1 MRNRLVVFGVLIVVA
16 VSVALAVRSHLRS
29 KTAASPA
36 IAATARSGGSPEPPT
51 RTEAASVLT
60 QQQLASAII
69 EQGVTPERA
78 KQLFSM
84 LVGPL
89 PGVEVPAT
97 GRDPTDFDGTL
108 AIGYIYKVWGALTP
122 EQREAAAHLINRSGN
137 ASRDRMT
144 AASFLPPLIPAG
156 FVKVAQKQAYDY
168 QTLAQ
173 NAALTLEAFLA
184 VPPMQFTVDVDFDPP
199 TGTEYAH
206 TWSWYKSPEHP
217 DAPDVAYLSGCE
229 ITIHDQKFQ
238 PLNDSDA
245 EAIVT
250 HEMFHCYQQREAGSA
265 DVMWSV
271 PAWIVEGEPTWV
283 MAAVVPAAD
292 AVIMGT
298 KWSNY
303 VNNPTTVYV
312 KRSYDAIGVYGHL
325 GDFAG
330 SQAVWP
336 QLLPILKISAGGNST
351 DALNTL
357 LQGNQIQYF
366 TSWGSSYF
374 EVSGN
379 TPWTMIGPG
388 SPPTTGPAPT
398 EISVDS
404 QTNETLSPAGP
415 YQGGLFRLSGS
426 ADILIVSL
434 MTGYGRL
441 HDSNFALD
449 TALDVSGPLMLCLKT
464 AGCTCPDGTPGA
476 SLSTQR
482 ATAPLSIG
490 INGGE
495 TTAQVGVVG
504 RSLDQ
509 YCKKP
514 QDKTPPPPGPGGGGG
529 GGGGGSDDNNQPK
542 PPPPDGG
549 TSWGDTHLV
558 TLDGLAYNFQVVGE
572 YTLVRSTKDD
582 FLVQVRQ
589 VPVLGPKVAS
599 VNQAVATRIGG
610 QRVTFTMLN
619 GAAVMRVDGKAISGE
634 FAKLKAGSLTGG
646 TTAYGGTH
654 QLTWPDGT
662 VVRVEQLGRY
672 ALNVKVTPAA
682 SRRGSLEGLLGNF
695 DGSPENDLVGKN
707 SVKLGPSFTRDDIN
721 GSLAEAW
728 RVSQATSLFDYEP
741 GQSTAT
747 FIDPTFPAKN
757 LDVAGLA
764 NRETAEKTCRE
775 DGITDQ
781 RLLDDCILDLAATG
795 EFIFGSRYAHAQQVL
810 AARAALNAPA
820 GAAPKLATLWVSG
833 EILDSKSE
841 PEFHF
846 NANKGDVIWVY
857 DPDCTDRAGE
867 QHPRMFL
874 WLIDP
879 SGQRLATGPG
889 CQFGRVELPATGSYT
904 FKAIF
909 KFRDEITRYRIP
921 IRFVRPVRRQQVSY
935 GQMVSGTIE
944 QRAAWDIYTWTGKE
958 GDLIAVEGEGCDLGS
973 MLTTI
978 LDPEGHEFLG
988 PSCRK
993 GNYFKLPKDGTYQL
1007 VVNSWNAAEPGPY
1020 HFVFQG
1026 GKLAN

>member
-1 MRNRLVVFGVLIVVA
+1 
-16 VSVALAVRSHLRS
+16 
-29 KTAASPA
+29 
-36 IAATARSGGSPEPPT
+36 
-51 RTEAASVLT
+51 
-60 QQQLASAII
+60 
-69 EQGVTPERA
+69 
-78 KQLFSM
+78 
-84 LVGPL
+84 
-89 PGVEVPAT
+89 
-97 GRDPTDFDGTL
+97 
-108 AIGYIYKVWGALTP
+108 
-122 EQREAAAHLINRSGN
+122 
-137 ASRDRMT
+137 
-144 AASFLPPLIPAG
+144 
-156 FVKVAQKQAYDY
+156 
-168 QTLAQ
+168 
-173 NAALTLEAFLA
+173 
-184 VPPMQFTVDVDFDPP
+184 
-199 TGTEYAH
+199 
-206 TWSWYKSPEHP
+206 
-217 DAPDVAYLSGCE
+217 
-229 ITIHDQKFQ
+229 
-238 PLNDSDA
+238 
-245 EAIVT
+245 
-250 HEMFHCYQQREAGSA
+250 
-265 DVMWSV
+265 MWSL
-271 PAWIVEGEPTWV
+271 PAWIVEGEPTWAMV
-283 MAAVVPAAD
+283 AVVPAAD
-292 AVIMGT
+292 AVIMGN
-298 KWSNY
+298 KWSPY
-303 VNNPTTVYV
+303 VNDPTTVYV
-312 KRSYDAIGVYGHL
+312 NRSYDAIGVYGHL

-330 SQAVWP
+330 DQAVWP
-336 QLLPILKISAGGNST
+336 KLLPILKIAIGGNST
-351 DALNTL
+351 DAFSAL

-374 EVSGN
+374 LVSGN

-398 EISVDS
+398 AITVDS
-404 QTNETLSPAGP
+404 QTNEALSPAGP
-415 YQGGLFRLSGS
+415 YQGELFQLSGS

-434 MTGYGRL
+434 LTGYGRL
-441 HDSNFALD
+441 HDSDFALN

-464 AGCTCPDGTPGA
+464 GGCTCPDGSPGA

-482 ATAPLSIG
+482 ATLPLSIG

-514 QDKTPPPPGPGGGGG
+514 QENTQPQPAPGGAGGGGG
-529 GGGGGSDDNNQPK
+529 GGGGGDNNNQPT

-619 GAAVMRVDGKAISGE
+619 GAAVMRVDGKVISGE
-634 FAKLKAGSLTGG
+634 LAKLKAGSLTGG

-654 QLTWPDGT
+654 QLTWPDGS

-695 DGSPENDLVGKN
+695 DGSPDNDLIGKSN
-707 SVKLGPSFTRDDIN
+707 VKLGRSFTRDDIN

-781 RLLDDCILDLAATG
+781 RLLNDCILDLAATG
-795 EFIFGSRYAHAQQVL
+795 EFIFGSRYAYAQQVL

-820 GAAPKLATLWVSG
+820 GAAPKLATLWLSG
-833 EILDSKSE
+833 EILDSKSQ

-846 NANKGDVIWVY
+846 NANKGDVIWVH

-867 QHPRMFL
+867 QYHPMFL
-874 WLIDP
+874 LLFDP
-879 SGQRLATGPG
+879 SGQRVGDGQG
-889 CQFGRVELPATGSYT
+889 CQFGRVELLATGTYT
-904 FKAIF
+904 FKAQF
-909 KFRDEITRYRIP
+909 RVSGRNYPLSHPDTLRSSGSAPAGLVRADGFRDHRAKSGLGHLHVDGKGGRSHRRRGRGMRPRIDAHDHPRSRRPRFPWPELPQGQLLQVAERRNVSVSRQFLERSGAGSLPFRLTGWEAGELVPNDRVFPWVFEKRRPAAVTAEIIRNARVIFDVQGIGAAHGHSAHRIDEHAGRGCAARNRRLRVCSRGRLALTGSP
-921 IRFVRPVRRQQVSY
+921 RPRSDANTPAIATSAISPGVFAPASGPAGACRRASCASSIPRIFITARSLSAFRRLAIMSTCLA
-935 GQMVSGTIE
+935 GLRKAAS
-944 QRAAWDIYTWTGKE
+944 RA
-958 GDLIAVEGEGCDLGS
+958 S
-973 MLTTI
+973 SS
-978 LDPEGHEFLG
+978 P
-988 PSCRK
+988 
-993 GNYFKLPKDGTYQL
+993 
-1007 VVNSWNAAEPGPY
+1007 
-1020 HFVFQG
+1020 
-1026 GKLAN
+1026 

>member
-1 MRNRLVVFGVLIVVA
+1 MRNRLVVFGVLIVVTG
-16 VSVALAVRSHLRS
+16 SVVLAVRSHLRS
-29 KTAASPA
+29 KTAAPPA
-36 IAATARSGGSPEPPT
+36 IVATTRTGGSPEPPS
-51 RTEAASVLT
+51 RTEAAPVLT
-60 QQQLASAII
+60 QQQLAAAII

-84 LVGPL
+84 VVGPL
-89 PGVEVPAT
+89 PGVDVPAT

-108 AIGYIYKVWGALTP
+108 AIGYIYKVWDALTP
-122 EQREAAAHLINRSGN
+122 EQREAAAKLVHRSGDV
-137 ASRDRMT
+137 SRDRVST
-144 AASFLPPLIPAG
+144 ASFFPSLNPAR
-156 FVKVAQKQAYDY
+156 FIKVAQKQAYDY

-184 VPPMQFTVDVDFDPP
+184 VPPMQFTVTVDFNPP
-199 TGTEYAH
+199 IGTEYAH
-206 TWSWYKSPEHP
+206 SWLWYKSPERP
-217 DAPDVAYLSGCE
+217 NAPDVAYLSGCE

-245 EAIVT
+245 EAVVT
-250 HEMFHCYQQREAGSA
+250 HEMFHCYQYREAESEVA
-265 DVMWSV
+265 YVSV
-271 PAWIVEGEPTWV
+271 PAWIAEGEPTWA
-283 MAAVVPAAD
+283 MAAVVSAAD
-292 AVIMGT
+292 AVIMGN
-298 KWSNY
+298 KWSPY
-303 VNNPTTVYV
+303 VNGPTTVYV
-312 KRSYDAIGVYGHL
+312 NRWYDAIGVFGHL
-325 GDFAG
+325 GDVAG
-330 SQAVWP
+330 DQAVWP
-336 QLLPILKISAGGNST
+336 KLLPILKIGIGGNSA
-351 DALNTL
+351 DAFNALV
-357 LQGNQIQYF
+357 QGNQIQYF

-374 EVSGN
+374 LTSGH
-379 TPWTMIGPG
+379 TPWTMVGPG
-388 SPPTTGPAPT
+388 SPPTTGPTPT
-398 EISVDS
+398 VVSLDS
-404 QTNETLSPAGP
+404 QTDELLTAESDQSAV
-415 YQGGLFRLSGS
+415 YQLSGS
-426 ADILIVSL
+426 ADIVMVTL

-441 HDSNFALD
+441 HDQNFGLD
-449 TALDVSGPLMLCLKT
+449 TALDASGPLALCLKDG
-464 AGCTCPDGTPGA
+464 GCKCPDGTAGA
-476 SLSTQR
+476 SLFTQQ
-482 ATAPLSIG
+482 ATPPLSLG
-490 INGGE
+490 INGGD
-495 TTAQVGVVG
+495 TRTQVGVVTN
-504 RSLDQ
+504 SLDHF
-509 YCKKP
+509 CKQKQKP
-514 QDKTPPPPGPGGGGG
+514 KTAQQPAPGGGGG
-529 GGGGGSDDNNQPK
+529 GGGGDDNKQPK
-542 PPPPDGG
+542 PPSPEGG

-619 GAAVMRVDGKAISGE
+619 GTAVMRVDGKVVSGE
-634 FAKLKAGSLTGG
+634 LAQLKAGSLTGA
-646 TTAYGGTH
+646 TTAYGGTR

-662 VVRVEQLGRY
+662 VMRVEQLGRY
-672 ALNVKVTPAA
+672 ALNVTITPAA
-682 SRRGSLEGLLGNF
+682 SRRGSLEGLLGDF
-695 DGSPENDLVGKN
+695 DGSPENDLIGKN
-707 SVKLGPSFTRDDIN
+707 NVKLGRSFTREDIN

-728 RVSQATSLFDYEP
+728 RVSPATSLFDYGP

-833 EILDSKSE
+833 EILDSTSE

-867 QHPRMFL
+867 QFHPVFL
-874 WLIDP
+874 WLFDP
-879 SGQRLATGPG
+879 SGQRVGVGPG
-889 CQFGRVELPATGSYT
+889 CQFGRVELLATGSYT
-904 FKAIF
+904 FKGVF
-909 KFRDEITRYRIP
+909 KYRGEINRYRIP

-958 GDLIAVEGEGCDLGS
+958 GDIIAVEGEGCDLGS
-973 MLTTI
+973 MLTSI
-978 LDPEGHEFLG
+978 LDPEGHDLLG
-988 PSCRK
+988 PMCRK

-1007 VVNSWNAAEPGPY
+1007 VVNSWNAAQPGPY